1 MFHTWG
7 WFSYTFLLRKEVGVA
22 CRLEFPFSTEEMS
35 FNVLH
40 NRMLRVWCAELPC
53 CWVNL
58 VVKVLL
64 GQVFFSLLCRGHLLV
79 VGCGF

>member
-7 WFSYTFLLRKEVGVA
+7 WFSYTFLLRKEVSVA
-22 CRLEFPFSTEEMS
+22 CRLEFPLITEEMS
-35 FNVLH
+35 NVLH
-40 NRMLRVWCAELPC
+40 NRMLRAWSAVLPC

-64 GQVFFSLLCRGHLLV
+64 GQVIFLLCRGHMLV
-79 VGCGF
+79 VGYRF